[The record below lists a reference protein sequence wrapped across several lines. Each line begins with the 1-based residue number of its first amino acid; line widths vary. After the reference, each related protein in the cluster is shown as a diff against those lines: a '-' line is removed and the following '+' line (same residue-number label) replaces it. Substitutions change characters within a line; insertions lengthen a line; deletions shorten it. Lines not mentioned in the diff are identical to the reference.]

1 MTTDHDPDLIVTGER
16 VALGPLRREL
26 APTYSRWL
34 NHAEVR
40 HAVEYFGIATPASEE
55 AWVDKHAVASAERQ
69 PTTAAFTIYDLDDR
83 GPVGTVALWE
93 ISHLYATGMFG
104 ILIGERRGQGFGT
117 EATHL
122 MLDWGFHTLGL
133 RNVMLQALAW
143 NGAAIRAYEKAGF
156 RRIGTRRRAAMS
168 RGRRT
173 DVVLMDAVP
182 EDFTGSALAAA
193 DDRS

>member
-1 MTTDHDPDLIVTGER
+1 
-16 VALGPLRREL
+16 
-26 APTYSRWL
+26 
-34 NHAEVR
+34 
-40 HAVEYFGIATPASEE
+40 
-55 AWVDKHAVASAERQ
+55 
-69 PTTAAFTIYDLDDR
+69 
-83 GPVGTVALWE
+83 
-93 ISHLYATGMFG
+93 MFG

-156 RRIGTRRRAAMS
+156 RRIGTRRQAAMS